1 MLKID
6 IIFSFPFP
14 KAMLRGMTDSALRTP
29 FHHLPSFLSHWTPL
43 FQTFITLCPGLW
55 VELCP
60 PKLYAQVLTLHTCE
74 RTSFGNTVIYAQ
86 VLTLHTPPGS
96 PPPAQWL
103 SRHGLWPAH
112 RPFVSH
118 TELEQSSVEW
128 KPDSLSGL
136 VSWDKVHTGSH
147 PGFSED
153 KHSSMPWKHAS

>member
-6 IIFSFPFP
+6 IVFSFPFP

-74 RTSFGNTVIYAQ
+74 RTLFGNMVFEDTIK
-86 VLTLHTPPGS
+86 LK
-96 PPPAQWL
+96 W
-103 SRHGLWPAH
+103 
-112 RPFVSH
+112 SH
-118 TELEQSSVEW
+118 TGLSSVQ
-128 KPDSLSGL
+128 SLTRVPLFVTPWIAATRPPCPSPTPGAYQNNL
-136 VSWDKVHTGSH
+136 KQLIFFSLNESSSKVGRMSRYR
-147 PGFSED
+147 
-153 KHSSMPWKHAS
+153 